1 MLRLRLFFVVLLFFT
16 FIFPVSCMLLWLWTV
31 LQLLSDSFGSEQ
43 DASLGFA
50 FVSLPAGVW
59 KGLGKLCTDAA
70 RCGGCFFRSSFIYI
84 YVRER
89 GLLGLAVSIVQF
101 GGVLGIGEKKGRVS
115 NTGFQ
120 LLFKLTGL

>member
-16 FIFPVSCMLLWLWTV
+16 FIFPVSCMLLWLGTV
-31 LQLLSDSFGSEQ
+31 LQLLSDGFGSEQ

-70 RCGGCFFRSSFIYI
+70 RCGCFFFFFRSSFIYI
-84 YVRER
+84 YIYIYMYAKEVCL
-89 GLLGLAVSIVQF
+89 GWLFLLFNLAVF
-101 GGVLGIGEKKGRVS
+101 WA
-115 NTGFQ
+115 
-120 LLFKLTGL
+120 